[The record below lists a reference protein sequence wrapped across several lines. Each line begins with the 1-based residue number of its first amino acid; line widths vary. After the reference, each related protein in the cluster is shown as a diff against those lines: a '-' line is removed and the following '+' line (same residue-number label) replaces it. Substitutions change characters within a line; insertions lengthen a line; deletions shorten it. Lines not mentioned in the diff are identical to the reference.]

1 MRQDHRMRFKRL
13 LVPALVALVA
23 GCDMGGP
30 STGGSST
37 GDLAN
42 AVGVTTSDYA
52 VLDLVGGGVRYLAAI
67 PDLQSNAD
75 YRNTQIVFRRV
86 GSGSGQALIA
96 VFELTQA
103 QWLRID
109 PIATSP
115 WTNVPT
121 AVVPATAYGGSYPA
135 FNLSADDLSTALAA
149 LSPSSGVR
157 LAIPSSAQ
165 WRAAVGATTG
175 YSWGAQADRASL
187 VAQAVVR
194 ETVLSNAR
202 IAGGTTQ
209 IDAGGP
215 ATVGSRSASS
225 AGLYDLHGNVWEWVD
240 GGTAVLGGSWY
251 DPASLA
257 RAEASAGAGQG
268 LLPDIDHALIG
279 ARLVL
284 IP

>member
-1 MRQDHRMRFKRL
+1 MRLEGHMRIGRL
-13 LVPALVALVA
+13 LLPAIAVLAA
-23 GCDMGGP
+23 GCGP
-30 STGGSST
+30 STSGSPT
-37 GDLAN
+37 GELAN

-52 VLDLVGGGVRYLAAI
+52 VLDLVGGGVVYLAAI
-67 PDLQSNAD
+67 PDLQTNAA
-75 YRNTQIVFRRV
+75 YRDRLIAFRRV

-109 PIATSP
+109 PIADSP
-115 WTNVPT
+115 WTDVPT
-121 AVVPATAYGGSYPA
+121 AVVPVTAYGGSYPA
-135 FNLSADDLSTALAA
+135 FNLQADDLSTALAA
-149 LSPSSGVR
+149 FAPSSGVR
-157 LAIPSSAQ
+157 LAIPTSTQ
-165 WRAAVGATTG
+165 WRAAVGAASG
-175 YSWGAQADRASL
+175 YSWGAQADRANL

-194 ETVLSNAR
+194 ETVLSSGR

-215 ATVGSRSASS
+215 ATVGSRSSNSS
-225 AGLYDLHGNVWEWVD
+225 GLFDLHGNVWEWVD
-240 GGTAVLGGSWY
+240 GGRAVLGGSWY

-257 RAEASAGAGQG
+257 RADASAGAGQG
-268 LLPDIDHALIG
+268 LLPDVDHALIG